1 MAVKTYSVVEVTCD
15 LCGAECAGD
24 DGNIYIEVNG
34 GDGRDVGPAYI
45 SGRISFTQ
53 PYKCASGDLCQ
64 KCKLAWLRRYV
75 EDQSK
80 PTEGSGDE

>member
-34 GDGRDVGPAYI
+34 GDRDVGPAYI
-45 SGRISFTQ
+45 SGRISLTQ
-53 PYKCASGDLCQ
+53 PYKCVSGDLCQ

-75 EDQSK
+75 EDQSNQA
-80 PTEGSGDE
+80 EAAGHEQ

>member
-34 GDGRDVGPAYI
+34 GYRDVGPAYI
-45 SGRISFTQ
+45 SGRISLTQ
-53 PYKCASGDLCQ
+53 PYQCVSGDLCRA
-64 KCKLAWLRRYV
+64 CKVAWLRRYV